1 MHAAVDFI
9 KTLYTTVNTCGPEL
23 MFSFPK
29 DLTYIRLQ
37 SAATSLST
45 HITLE

>member
-1 MHAAVDFI
+1 MQATVDFI
-9 KTLYTTVNTCGPEL
+9 KTSCTTVNMCRPEL

-37 SAATSLST
+37 SAATSHST